1 MAAGNGWD
9 SGLKAM
15 WSSAVAKAV
24 VGYVVFVGPVL
35 LVAWVAYYD
44 GTRGRIDQV
53 GVQVSIVI
61 LLTGLALL
69 TLFQPWRR
77 AFWDLV
83 KARKWQ
89 LGVWRD
95 SRFASSRTSEAALKE
110 RARSLD
116 TEQLLACCKWPD
128 HTASAGAVIRK
139 ELQSRGLAAEAIDGW
154 LPPAS
159 NITVPPR
166 APSDLR
172 DRWQSLEAPAF
183 ALARFLAFVGLA
195 GLIVFLL
202 FAPFEISTRTNTGV
216 IPIAFGALVCG
227 WGALLLIVIP
237 VGTLIRLLT
246 PTRIL
251 LLRPFDQRSMTRTL
265 KRIVLRHVGSFGHVY
280 TLSDIHYRPNPFIRL
295 GDMIATGVRY
305 AIAVLLRP
313 SIRVATV
320 KNART
325 YLALAGRLEGGLKP
339 AFRHFISGGQA
350 YNIKSTDRWWQW
362 CIDLLMHSS
371 NAVVMDISRVST
383 GSAWEIEHIDVR
395 DTLSRT
401 IFIAQEAHEKHGSE
415 ALQRLLG
422 DAQLPPIFL
431 YTEAGEFKKPEA
443 FRQALTAKLEG
454 RPTEPPKSETT
465 QPAAAIGPRAEIMSP
480 APASVEPA
488 PQATTLDLPTP
499 QAPEHA
505 EPLRQVSVS
514 VEPTPQ
520 PVALDQSIPQAPKR
534 VEPPPQAARSAQ
546 LVLRAPAHVEAKPQA
561 TAAGEI
567 MGLPPMA
574 AAVIVAVIVVGAV
587 LSWPSLREKPSPAPD
602 SAALQPVSRCAAAK
616 ADWEMIENYYLIL
629 GFEDHLRRFPDCEFA
644 NLAQQKIEFL
654 KDCEAYPAEAYRLF
668 NASHEEEEAGFRA
681 SGVLSAKP
689 SDHRPRDPK
698 VCEQMERAVRYSD
711 EQKRFVERK
720 KETCKHIRD
729 PLIFEAITARNHVR
743 QYCRGPAP
751 KATPAPTKGKP
762 KEIRPRPNTK

>member
-15 WSSAVAKAV
+15 WSSAVVKAA
-24 VGYVVFVGPVL
+24 VGYVVFVGPLL
-35 LVAWVAYYD
+35 LVVLITYDNVA
-44 GTRGRIDQV
+44 RGRTNRFEI
-53 GVQVSIVI
+53 QVSLLI
-61 LLTGLALL
+61 LLIGLALL
-69 TLFQPWRR
+69 ILFQPWRR
-77 AFWDLV
+77 ALWDLV

-116 TEQLLACCKWPD
+116 TEQLLACHKWPD

-139 ELQSRGLAAEAIDGW
+139 ELQSRRLTAEAIDGW

-166 APSDLR
+166 TPSDLR
-172 DRWQSLEAPAF
+172 DRWQSLEALAF

-216 IPIAFGALVCG
+216 IPIAFGALVYG
-227 WGALLLIVIP
+227 WGALLVIVIP

-265 KRIVLRHVGSFGHVY
+265 KRVVLNYVGSFGHVY
-280 TLSDIHYRPNPFIRL
+280 TLSDIHYRPNPLLRL

-431 YTEAGEFKKPEA
+431 YTAAGEFKEPGA
-443 FRQALTAKLEG
+443 FRQALAAKLEG
-454 RPTEPPKSETT
+454 RPTELPKPVTT
-465 QPAAAIGPRAEIMSP
+465 QPAATIEPRAEVVSP
-480 APASVEPA
+480 EP
-488 PQATTLDLPTP
+488 
-499 QAPEHA
+499 
-505 EPLRQVSVS
+505 V
-514 VEPTPQ
+514 
-520 PVALDQSIPQAPKR
+520 R
-534 VEPPPQAARSAQ
+534 VEPMPQAAARVEPMPQA
-546 LVLRAPAHVEAKPQA
+546 VEPIPHAPLRAEPVPQA
-561 TAAGEI
+561 FVRTEPVRQAPARIAPMREAPTAAGKI
-567 MGLPPMA
+567 MGLSPMA
-574 AAVIVAVIVVGAV
+574 VAFIAAALVLGAAVG
-587 LSWPSLREKPSPAPD
+587 WPLLRDDAGPAPD
-602 SAALQPVSRCAAAK
+602 SAAVQPMSRCAAAK
-616 ADWEMIENYYLIL
+616 AHWDIIEMSNALPS
-629 GFEDHLRRFPDCEFA
+629 FEDHLSRFPECEFA

-654 KDCEAYPAEAYRLF
+654 KDCETSQSEARRLYD
-668 NASHEEEEAGFRA
+668 ASIREEDAGSLA
-681 SGVLSAKP
+681 SGVLSIKP
-689 SDHRPRDPK
+689 GDFRPRDPK
-698 VCEQMERAVRYSD
+698 VCEHMERAVRYSD
-711 EQKRFVERK
+711 EMKRFVERK
-720 KETCKHIRD
+720 KETCTHVLFFVLVHDANVARDHIGR
-729 PLIFEAITARNHVR
+729 
-743 QYCRGPAP
+743 YCRGPAP